1 MISDFQMALAGI
13 AIAVVVAVIVYN
25 RWQESKYKRRAE
37 RAFST
42 DHPDVLFGAHQGDHA
57 SRVEPELGDL
67 SHRVRNDDVEEG
79 LLSPIVSE
87 PILPRSAGDNSAP
100 TINTEIDTIALVLAD
115 APMSPDQFWPT
126 IRQSRQISTN
136 ILWEG
141 LVAGLWQPISENS
154 DDDTGFR
161 ELRAGLQL
169 ASRAGA
175 VEENTLQA
183 FNEMMAAF
191 AQGIGA
197 PGVGAVVQREDVT
210 IAMRRAQSVDALC
223 ADTDIEIAVN
233 IIGKSGVTFATTKVR
248 GLAESN
254 GLVALASGEYVMR
267 DELGHVLF
275 TLRNMNAEEPPG
287 IKSAGAY
294 LTGLCFAL
302 DVPRTPLP
310 QKVFERMMAL
320 ALRFADTLQGEVVDD
335 NRKLLTANGRK
346 VIVDTIGQIAGEMQS
361 RSVIP
366 GGSVALRLYS

>member
-1 MISDFQMALAGI
+1 MISDFQMALVGI

-25 RWQESKYKRRAE
+25 RWQESKYRRRAE

-42 DHPDVLFGAHQGDHA
+42 DHPDVLFGSGDH
-57 SRVEPELGDL
+57 SNRVEPQLGDL
-67 SHRVRNDDVEEG
+67 PPRALNDDVEEG

-87 PILPRSAGDNSAP
+87 PIFPRSTGDISMPA
-100 TINTEIDTIALVLAD
+100 INAEIDTIALVLAD
-115 APMSPDQFWPT
+115 APMLPDQFWPT
-126 IRQSRQISTN
+126 IHQSQQVSTN

-141 LVAGLWQPISENS
+141 LVGGLWQPITENS
-154 DDDTGFR
+154 DDDTSFR

-169 ASRAGA
+169 ASRNGA
-175 VEENTLQA
+175 VENHTLQA

-197 PGVGAVVQREDVT
+197 PGVGAVVQREDVNV
-210 IAMRRAQSVDALC
+210 AMRRAQSVDALC
-223 ADTDIEIAVN
+223 ADTDIEIVVN
-233 IIGKSGVTFATTKVR
+233 IVGKSGVTFATTKVR

-254 GLVALASGEYVMR
+254 GLIPLSSGEYVSR

-275 TLRNMNAEEPPG
+275 TLRNMNADEPPG
-287 IKSAGAY
+287 IKSAGTY

-320 ALRFADTLQGEVVDD
+320 ALRFADSLQGEVVDD

-346 VIVDTIGQIAGEMQS
+346 VIVDTIVEIADTMQT
-361 RSVIP
+361 RGVIP
-366 GGSVALRLYS
+366 GSSAALRLYS